1 MALGEFDNNNLSGI
15 HGNLVYALFLAST
28 FISCVTA
35 LNMIIAIMSDTF
47 TKELDKKELGARE
60 MKIAILS
67 EYAAQMSI
75 DLPNDTRFLVL
86 VTPLDE

>member
-1 MALGEFDNNNLSGI
+1 
-15 HGNLVYALFLAST
+15 
-28 FISCVTA
+28 
-35 LNMIIAIMSDTF
+35 MIIAIMGDTF
-47 TKELDKKELGARE
+47 GKVLEKKELGARE

-86 VTPLDE
+86 VTPLDEQSADASAWEGSVSQIRSSIDEVKEELTESYNRKIG